1 MNFLP
6 FSLTIALIV
15 SMVAARADLWRRK
28 LSLAQ
33 ALRRGIL
40 AGLDVACFALLAG
53 IVTSLVLVAA
63 RKDTLALYSPLVW
76 GILAH
81 AGMALFIWGEGRR
94 QIQFQRPQGIVFGES
109 LVLAGAYQILQS
121 AVFRNFP
128 GIPRSTARI
137 AITTAAVATGAVLIA
152 VTVRA
157 FKKGFERHR
166 VLERLEQQEEFEQR
180 EYVPA
185 SQECPHPER
194 WHMVDPQTCELEV
207 LELLKSLVIAIK
219 PQLIVETGT
228 FIGHSAV
235 KMAEGLK
242 ANGFGQIITTEY
254 DPEVYAKAK
263 ERIDASGLGEW
274 IEYRNDSSLQAK
286 IGGTIDLFFS
296 DSHLLI
302 REQEL
307 RHFLPQI
314 SPYGLILVHDASS
327 QIQKVRDAMLRLE
340 QEGLISNVLLSTP
353 RGIAI
358 AQKREGRK

>member
-6 FSLTIALIV
+6 FIVGLIV
-15 SMVAARADLWRRK
+15 AIIAARADLGRRK

-33 ALRRGIL
+33 ALRSGIL
-40 AGLDVACFALLAG
+40 SALDVACFALLAG
-53 IVTSLVLVAA
+53 IVSALVLTAA
-63 RKDTLALYSPLVW
+63 RKDTLVLYSPLVW

-81 AGMALFIWGEGRR
+81 AGIALFIWGEGGR
-94 QIQFQRPQGIVFGES
+94 QIQFQRPPGIVLGES
-109 LVLAGAYQILQS
+109 LVLAGAYEILQS
-121 AVFRNFP
+121 AVFRDFP
-128 GIPRSTARI
+128 GVPRSTTQI
-137 AITTAAVATGAVLIA
+137 AISIAAVVTGVVLTGFI
-152 VTVRA
+152 VRR
-157 FKKGFERHR
+157 FTRVFERHR
-166 VLERLEQQEEFEQR
+166 ILDRLAQQEEFEQR

-207 LELLKSLVIAIK
+207 LEFLKCLVRTVK

-228 FIGHSAV
+228 FIGYSAL

-242 ANGFGQIITTEY
+242 DNGFGRIVTIEY
-254 DPEVYAKAK
+254 DPAVFAKAK
-263 ERIDASGLGEW
+263 KRIDASGLGDW
-274 IEYRNDSSLQAK
+274 IEYRNQSSVETK
-286 IGGTIDLFFS
+286 IDGTIDLLFS

-327 QIQKVRDAMLRLE
+327 QIEKVREAMLRLE
-340 QEGLISNVLLSTP
+340 LEGLISTVLLSTP
-353 RGIAI
+353 RGMAI
-358 AQKREGRK
+358 AQKRQGRR